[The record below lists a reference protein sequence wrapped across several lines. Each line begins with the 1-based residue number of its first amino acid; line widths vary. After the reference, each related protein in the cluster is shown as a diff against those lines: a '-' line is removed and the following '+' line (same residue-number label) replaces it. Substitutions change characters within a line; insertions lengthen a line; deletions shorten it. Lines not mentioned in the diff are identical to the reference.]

1 MLIVPLPFIR
11 QSKLSEESRSRE
23 LGSNSQHWR
32 LFLIAIHPSQVL
44 AEQEAQYVFAHPTC
58 SLKAPVPP
66 RKE

>member
-1 MLIVPLPFIR
+1 MVIVPLPVIPH
-11 QSKLSEESRSRE
+11 SKHSEETRSRD